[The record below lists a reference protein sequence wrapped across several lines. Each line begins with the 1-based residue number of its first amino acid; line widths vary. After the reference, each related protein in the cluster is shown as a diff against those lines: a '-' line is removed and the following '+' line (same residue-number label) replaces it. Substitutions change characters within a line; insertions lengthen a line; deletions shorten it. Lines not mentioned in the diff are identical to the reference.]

1 MYTYHWYQWLAFFY
15 IYCFFGWIFES
26 TYVSLRQK
34 KFVNRGFLRLPLLPL
49 YGTGAVMMLWV
60 SLPVKNHLVLVYISG
75 VIAATAL
82 EYVTGYAMERLFKV
96 KYWDYSDQKFQLHGY
111 ICLSSSIAWGFLTI
125 LLTEVIHQP
134 IARFV
139 LGLHPVLL
147 LTGDVITSILFC
159 ADAYESTKT
168 ALALGKSLEALAKMQ
183 EEMDELRTRI
193 AAIREEAS
201 VYASAAREDAVERL
215 YLMRKEA
222 EEKLAAAK
230 AEREERREEW
240 AERREVRE
248 ERREERAEAI
258 RRETEQRLADMREDA
273 IDRLITIRDETQERL
288 DSIRESRKET
298 LAALE
303 QRLAE
308 LGEKKHQAIHSKNRL
323 GHFYR
328 RNMLHGNPSVSSTR
342 FAEAL
347 KELKERL
354 E

>member
-34 KFVNRGFLRLPLLPL
+34 KFVNRGFMRLPMLPL

-60 SLPVKNHLVLVYISG
+60 SLPVRDNLILVYISG
-75 VIAATAL
+75 VFAATAL

-134 IARFV
+134 IAHFV

-147 LTGDVITSILFC
+147 LTGDVITSIIFC

-222 EEKLAAAK
+222 EE
-230 AEREERREEW
+230 
-240 AERREVRE
+240 
-248 ERREERAEAI
+248 
-258 RRETEQRLADMREDA
+258 RLADMREDT
-273 IDRLITIRDETQERL
+273 IDRLITIRNETEERL

-303 QRLAE
+303 QRLEE
-308 LGEKKHQAIHSKNRL
+308 LGEKKRQTIHPKNRL

>member
-34 KFVNRGFLRLPLLPL
+34 KFVNRGFLQLPMLPL

-60 SLPVKNHLVLVYISG
+60 SLPVRDNLILVYISG
-75 VIAATAL
+75 VFAATAL

-134 IARFV
+134 IAHFV

-147 LTGDVITSILFC
+147 LTGDVITSIIFC

-222 EEKLAAAK
+222 EE
-230 AEREERREEW
+230 
-240 AERREVRE
+240 
-248 ERREERAEAI
+248 
-258 RRETEQRLADMREDA
+258 RLADMREDT
-273 IDRLITIRDETQERL
+273 IDRLITIRNETEERL

-303 QRLAE
+303 QRLEE
-308 LGEKKHQAIHSKNRL
+308 LGEKKRQTIHPKNRL

>member
-34 KFVNRGFLRLPLLPL
+34 KFVNRGFLRLPMLPL

-60 SLPVKNHLVLVYISG
+60 SLPVRDNLILVYISG
-75 VIAATAL
+75 VFAATAL

-134 IARFV
+134 IAHFV

-147 LTGDVITSILFC
+147 LTGDVITSIIFC

-183 EEMDELRTRI
+183 EEMNELRTRI

-222 EEKLAAAK
+222 EE
-230 AEREERREEW
+230 
-240 AERREVRE
+240 
-248 ERREERAEAI
+248 
-258 RRETEQRLADMREDA
+258 RLADMREDT
-273 IDRLITIRDETQERL
+273 IDRLITIRNETEERL

-303 QRLAE
+303 QRLEE
-308 LGEKKHQAIHSKNRL
+308 LGEKKRQTIHPKNRL

>member
-34 KFVNRGFLRLPLLPL
+34 KFVNRGFLRLPMLPL

-60 SLPVKNHLVLVYISG
+60 SLPVRDNLILVYISG
-75 VIAATAL
+75 VFAATAL

-134 IARFV
+134 IAHFV

-147 LTGDVITSILFC
+147 LTGDVITSIIFC

-168 ALALGKSLEALAKMQ
+168 ALALGKSLESLAKMQ

-222 EEKLAAAK
+222 EE
-230 AEREERREEW
+230 
-240 AERREVRE
+240 
-248 ERREERAEAI
+248 
-258 RRETEQRLADMREDA
+258 RLADMREDT
-273 IDRLITIRDETQERL
+273 IDRLITIRNETEERL

-303 QRLAE
+303 QRLEE
-308 LGEKKHQAIHSKNRL
+308 LGEKKHQTIHPKNRL

>member
-34 KFVNRGFLRLPLLPL
+34 KFVNRGFLRLPMLPL

-60 SLPVKNHLVLVYISG
+60 SLPVQDNLILVYISG
-75 VIAATAL
+75 VFAATAL

-147 LTGDVITSILFC
+147 LTGDVITSIIFC

-215 YLMRKEA
+215 YLIRKEA

-240 AERREVRE
+240 E
-248 ERREERAEAI
+248 ERLEAI
-258 RRETEQRLADMREDA
+258 RLETEQRLADMREDT

-303 QRLAE
+303 QRLEE
-308 LGEKKHQAIHSKNRL
+308 LGEKKQQTIHPKNRL

-328 RNMLHGNPSVSSTR
+328 RNMLHGNPSASSSR

>member
-34 KFVNRGFLRLPLLPL
+34 KFVNRGFLRLPMLPL

-60 SLPVKNHLVLVYISG
+60 SLPVRDNLILVYISG
-75 VIAATAL
+75 VFAATAL

-125 LLTEVIHQP
+125 LLTEIIHQP
-134 IARFV
+134 IAHFV

-147 LTGDVITSILFC
+147 LTGDVITSIIFC

-222 EEKLAAAK
+222 EE
-230 AEREERREEW
+230 
-240 AERREVRE
+240 
-248 ERREERAEAI
+248 
-258 RRETEQRLADMREDA
+258 RLADMREDT
-273 IDRLITIRDETQERL
+273 IDRLITIRNETEERL

-303 QRLAE
+303 QRLEE
-308 LGEKKHQAIHSKNRL
+308 LGEKKRQTIHPKNRL

>member
-34 KFVNRGFLRLPLLPL
+34 KFVNRGFLRLPMLPL

-60 SLPVKNHLVLVYISG
+60 SLPVRDNLILVYISG
-75 VIAATAL
+75 VFAATAL

-134 IARFV
+134 IAHFV

-147 LTGDVITSILFC
+147 LTGDVITSIIFC

-222 EEKLAAAK
+222 EE
-230 AEREERREEW
+230 
-240 AERREVRE
+240 
-248 ERREERAEAI
+248 
-258 RRETEQRLADMREDA
+258 RLADMREDT
-273 IDRLITIRDETQERL
+273 IDRLITIRNETEERL

-303 QRLAE
+303 QRLEE
-308 LGEKKHQAIHSKNRL
+308 LGEKKHQTIHPKNRL

>member
-34 KFVNRGFLRLPLLPL
+34 KFVNRGFLRLPMLPL

-60 SLPVKNHLVLVYISG
+60 SLPVRDNLILVYISG
-75 VIAATAL
+75 VFAATAL

-134 IARFV
+134 IAHFV

-147 LTGDVITSILFC
+147 LTGDVITSIIFC

-222 EEKLAAAK
+222 EE
-230 AEREERREEW
+230 
-240 AERREVRE
+240 
-248 ERREERAEAI
+248 
-258 RRETEQRLADMREDA
+258 RLADMREDT
-273 IDRLITIRDETQERL
+273 IDRLITIRNETEERL

-303 QRLAE
+303 QRLEE
-308 LGEKKHQAIHSKNRL
+308 LGEKKRQTIHPKNRL